1 MKENPELH
9 KREEEYWRKNHQ
21 AQPFAKKEY
30 TFEQYAPAY
39 RTGVNAY
46 HKYPDREFEDFLDEV
61 ALDYERED
69 PGSPIPWDHARH
81 AVRAAWAKLSNEVT
95 PLDSDRGIRTG
106 F

>member
-1 MKENPELH
+1 VK
-9 KREEEYWRKNHQ
+9 
-21 AQPFAKKEY
+21 
-30 TFEQYAPAY
+30 
-39 RTGVNAY
+39 AY

-61 ALDYERED
+61 VLDYELED

-81 AVRAAWAKLSNEVT
+81 AVRAAWGKLSNEVT